1 MQLRFNYKSIELTD
15 SMDNVLTDA
24 YFHLPSR
31 PAQEMGKCCIPYM
44 TRMTQHGRRHH
55 SARNLPFLR
64 HPRGQLMQF
73 FFFSREIAASV
84 THVATGRDTG
94 ILLYSDRSPI
104 SHKDHTVGSKT
115 RECSIL
121 CPNDFFVRFG
131 KCSHDGKE
139 EKQGTCHGGQQPQR
153 NRRQWHRWQRRDLQ
167 VYKDQ
172 PSKISYGKGD
182 REEVIIKDWL

>member
-1 MQLRFNYKSIELTD
+1 MLHSIHDQDDSTRTRPPQCKKS
-15 SMDNVLTDA
+15 SVSPASSWSADA
-24 YFHLPSR
+24 V
-31 PAQEMGKCCIPYM
+31 
-44 TRMTQHGRRHH
+44 
-55 SARNLPFLR
+55 
-64 HPRGQLMQF
+64 